1 MYTFFRFLLLS
12 LLAMNA
18 IAPSHADEAAPPFS
32 PRVTVFF
39 SPFVHRDGATI
50 FRAVC
55 QGCHMPDAKGASG
68 AGNYPALAANP
79 KLASAAYPAITV
91 LKGPNGLFVHKGALY
106 VLDNDSL
113 NRVGKDKKLTVLA
126 SGMPG
131 GVDGLENVGGDDFI
145 VSAWGGAI
153 WYVPAKG
160 DKEQLFDG
168 KPTGTH
174 TADMGWDPKTKTT
187 YVPTFF
193 GNSVVAYRVE

>member
-1 MYTFFRFLLLS
+1 MYTFLRFLLLS
-12 LLAMNA
+12 LLAMSA

-91 LKGPNGLFVHKGALY
+91 LKGRHGMPAFADYFDDTQVAEIVNY
-106 VLDNDSL
+106 VRTHFDNHYADML
-113 NRVGKDKKLTVLA
+113 TADDVKKL
-126 SGMPG
+126 
-131 GVDGLENVGGDDFI
+131 
-145 VSAWGGAI
+145 
-153 WYVPAKG
+153 
-160 DKEQLFDG
+160 
-168 KPTGTH
+168 
-174 TADMGWDPKTKTT
+174 
-187 YVPTFF
+187 
-193 GNSVVAYRVE
+193 R